1 MKKRI
6 AILLALVMLLSLAA
20 CGGKD
25 EGGSVANKFGDG
37 GSIAEQAKPAGP
49 LGLYHGTTYE
59 YSGQSFQ
66 MADVYEGICTIELM
80 EDGKAVFILGGE
92 ELQCTWELNGEEF
105 ILDNQAVESPGSLVD
120 GVITI
125 DFMEMGMI
133 MTFVKEGGAAQ
144 TPAAPAATQA
154 PETPVQGT
162 LMETGLWSLTY
173 LEDDGWVVDE
183 EELYESEYRS
193 DAVLNIYDE
202 ADPETALVSVEIN
215 VFLGDPYTFR
225 DWLVDYGFDQ
235 YEYAVNNAYDLTDI
249 GGVDCLKYE
258 GEYWGSPCLRYL
270 NRVEEAEATVQ
281 VSVFG
286 EYEDPRVATLLSGL
300 SISVEDV
307 GNVDGPWYWNGEPF
321 SMENGSNMV
330 GTFTLNSQW
339 IPINECI
346 ITRETFNHAVATAG
360 GKVYILTDGALKQY
374 AFDGSTLNFEA
385 DIPLDAEYAC
395 IDGMSD
401 GSLWLGQ
408 FIKPLINVKGGAVA
422 ASYDGPDY
430 TAMHSSGTWGI
441 SYFSGPDCV
450 KFDLSGGAY
459 TETPISFPEVS
470 TISHLLLDDNYIYVC
485 GSAADSSGH
494 KVFVY
499 DHNGTLQL
507 TLADSDGSGL
517 GSITYIAQTPN
528 GFIALDGNMRE
539 VVLWTADGT
548 HIGTADDGDLFGTFY
563 PWFCGATMLD
573 DGSILVV
580 MTEDRDDQSAM
591 ELVAFKLTGF

>member
-49 LGLYHGTTYE
+49 LGLYQGTTYE

-66 MADVYEGICTIELM
+66 MADIYEGICTIELM

-133 MTFVKEGGAAQ
+133 MTFVKEGDAAQ

-517 GSITYIAQTPN
+517 GSITYIAQTSN

>member
-49 LGLYHGTTYE
+49 LGLYQGTTYE

-66 MADVYEGICTIELM
+66 MADIYEGICTIELM

-133 MTFVKEGGAAQ
+133 MTFVKEGDAAQ

-225 DWLVDYGFDQ
+225 DWLVDYGFNQ

-517 GSITYIAQTPN
+517 GSITYIAQTSN